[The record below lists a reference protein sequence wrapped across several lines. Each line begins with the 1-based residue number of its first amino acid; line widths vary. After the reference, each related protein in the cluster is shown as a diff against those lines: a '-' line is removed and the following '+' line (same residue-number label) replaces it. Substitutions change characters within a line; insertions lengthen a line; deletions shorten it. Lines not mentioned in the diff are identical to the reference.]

1 MAKTDFK
8 VIDISMKITNQLPMI
23 RITED
28 LVVTVNNRKSTIL
41 NIQAMAQEAENKEN
55 KDDMAFMIKGLEM
68 LVGKDAS
75 DKIEALDLPIPEY
88 GYGYNYIIYNKMQKV
103 GMCKFTSKIEN
114 TSTDITDFKFQ
125 YNIKDVFT
133 KAGLTSDSIKILG
146 GTWQCYNADGKIIN
160 KLIGYGACIRQ
171 SSGII
176 RLERY
181 YTTDGKI
188 GAWAASEFV
197 KGCYIYGEFL
207 FSL

>member
-1 MAKTDFK
+1 MSLTGF
-8 VIDISMKITNQLPMI
+8 ISYKRVGWTGQTPWNPTN
-23 RITED
+23 
-28 LVVTVNNRKSTIL
+28 L
-41 NIQAMAQEAENKEN
+41 NIMDKGI
-55 KDDMAFMIKGLEM
+55 KDNNDMIANLRSEVSALNSNIAFYNCFMKNFISE
-68 LVGKDAS
+68 S
-75 DKIEALDLPIPEY
+75 DCY

-146 GTWQCYNADGKIIN
+146 GTWQCYNTDGKIIN
-160 KLIGYGACIRQ
+160 KLIGYGTCIRQ

>member
-1 MAKTDFK
+1 MDFLIYFSGICSQNSNIAFYNCFTK
-8 VIDISMKITNQLPMI
+8 NFIS
-23 RITED
+23 E
-28 LVVTVNNRKSTIL
+28 
-41 NIQAMAQEAENKEN
+41 
-55 KDDMAFMIKGLEM
+55 
-68 LVGKDAS
+68 S
-75 DKIEALDLPIPEY
+75 DCY
-88 GYGYNYIIYNKMQKV
+88 GYGYNYIICNKMQKV

-114 TSTDITDFKFQ
+114 TSIDITDFKFQ

-181 YTTDGKI
+181 YTTDGKM